1 MAAKIGKEAYL
12 LSKNRPGTPTV
23 NKARL
28 TKRILPEMSVT
39 NWQIGN
45 MIPKRSVLFGYSGQL
60 LPQLATPGYPMHS
73 AKKNVKSRLQLQ
85 SLKQNKL

>member
-28 TKRILPEMSVT
+28 TKRILHPEMSVT

-45 MIPKRSVLFGYSGQL
+45 MMPKRSVAVRIFR
-60 LPQLATPGYPMHS
+60 PATPTVGYTRLSNAQHQEKCQKQAAV
-73 AKKNVKSRLQLQ
+73 AKP
-85 SLKQNKL
+85 